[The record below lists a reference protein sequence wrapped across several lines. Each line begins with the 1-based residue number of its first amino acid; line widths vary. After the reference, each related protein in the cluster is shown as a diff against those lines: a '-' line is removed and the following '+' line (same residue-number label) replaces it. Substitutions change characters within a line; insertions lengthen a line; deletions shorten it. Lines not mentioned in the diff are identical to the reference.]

1 MAIAGKA
8 RLFTLDLVQE
18 CYMRYICGCYG
29 DTNIQF
35 WEWKHRFG
43 IFAFAN
49 NYMAAN
55 SVLMCFAY
63 FMRLPLNSVICTL

>member
-1 MAIAGKA
+1 MVGTPIGW
-8 RLFTLDLVQE
+8 
-18 CYMRYICGCYG
+18 CYG
-29 DTNIQF
+29 DANIQF

-49 NYMAAN
+49 NYMVTN

-63 FMRLPLNSVICTL
+63 FMRLPFYIAIVLLKETSKGDENDLKK